1 MKIGIGRHCPGK
13 RILEV
18 DAYTIIGAMQWS
30 STGRWGARLGA
41 FSVALLLGGS
51 LTYWTLHWPQQA
63 MGGSAA
69 SAAASAE
76 LPPADAA
83 TIASLLGAGAA
94 PAAAAPIVVVS
105 RMNLLGVLA
114 RAGGSGSA
122 VIAIDGKPPKT
133 FAVGS
138 VVDEGL
144 VLHSVGVRK
153 AMLAPSAS
161 APVTQTLEMPAAV
174 GK

>member
-1 MKIGIGRHCPGK
+1 
-13 RILEV
+13 
-18 DAYTIIGAMQWS
+18 
-30 STGRWGARLGA
+30 
-41 FSVALLLGGS
+41 
-51 LTYWTLHWPQQA
+51 
-63 MGGSAA
+63 
-69 SAAASAE
+69 
-76 LPPADAA
+76 
-83 TIASLLGAGAA
+83 
-94 PAAAAPIVVVS
+94 
-105 RMNLLGVLA
+105 MNLLGVLA